1 MSSQSPMSFP
11 SDSAVY
17 FTQADN
23 RIGGK
28 YWKARYTEY
37 VDATFSRRKM
47 PSDSEAHLGILGTCI
62 LIFDGGALTW
72 EQTSSQSDSSAHS
85 DLLHLF
91 VLSSG
96 FPGPVIK
103 AEVGDILLVTF
114 ANKADKVYS
123 ILPHGVFYDKASDA
137 GPNVDGKS
145 QASFPRTV

>member
-1 MSSQSPMSFP
+1 MSSQSPTSSH

-62 LIFDGGALTW
+62 LML
-72 EQTSSQSDSSAHS
+72 
-85 DLLHLF
+85 
-91 VLSSG
+91 
-96 FPGPVIK
+96 
-103 AEVGDILLVTF
+103 
-114 ANKADKVYS
+114 
-123 ILPHGVFYDKASDA
+123 
-137 GPNVDGKS
+137 
-145 QASFPRTV
+145 

>member
-1 MSSQSPMSFP
+1 M
-11 SDSAVY
+11 
-17 FTQADN
+17 
-23 RIGGK
+23 
-28 YWKARYTEY
+28 
-37 VDATFSRRKM
+37 
-47 PSDSEAHLGILGTCI
+47 
-62 LIFDGGALTW
+62 
-72 EQTSSQSDSSAHS
+72 QSDSSAHS
-85 DLLHLF
+85 DLLRLF

-145 QASFPRTV
+145 QASFPRT

>member
-1 MSSQSPMSFP
+1 MSSQSPTSSH

-47 PSDSEAHLGILGTCI
+47 PSDSEAHLGILG
-62 LIFDGGALTW
+62 
-72 EQTSSQSDSSAHS
+72 
-85 DLLHLF
+85 
-91 VLSSG
+91 
-96 FPGPVIK
+96 PVIK

-137 GPNVDGKS
+137 APNVDGKP
-145 QASFPRTV
+145 QPRFL